1 MCMADRKRKKVKYYR
16 PHFVLHFFA
25 ILLGYIIL
33 LLPLSASCFA
43 SGSVFHFSKG
53 ISSFERDGSA
63 CQEMELLDRGVPVAC
78 GAVQI
83 EEAWCQYRFRQRKAE
98 PQETRGRQGT
108 FEAAAVKIEPF
119 ARDERWVI
127 RVSSP
132 ITVVCNVLM
141 RLRSGGRQYVVQRQF
156 TLYGRGWQSDAWKE
170 ALTKRAAFYGHF
182 TLPYLS
188 FENLRNFY
196 RGETITGWYKNWA
209 EAEEGGKSSVFPV
222 EIFSE
227 GREQEGRIITED
239 GGKLCYRL
247 PLSEPLEASVWR
259 KGKSMVFTAPARY
272 GQSPVLLFTQVDFND
287 NYYAYDN
294 IPQGIVVMG
303 IFAALTATA
312 ILLWQRRPSYHGY

>member
-1 MCMADRKRKKVKYYR
+1 MCMADRKRKKEKYYR

-33 LLPLSASCFA
+33 TLPLSASCFA

-132 ITVVCNVLM
+132 ITAVCNVLM

-196 RGETITGWYKNWA
+196 RGGKRSRDGIKIGQKRKREERVLFFRWRYFRKAGSRKDVLLPRTGKALLPAAAVRTSGSFGLAERKKHGFYRSGPLWA
-209 EAEEGGKSSVFPV
+209 ESRFAFYP
-222 EIFSE
+222 
-227 GREQEGRIITED
+227 GR
-239 GGKLCYRL
+239 
-247 PLSEPLEASVWR
+247 
-259 KGKSMVFTAPARY
+259 F
-272 GQSPVLLFTQVDFND
+272 
-287 NYYAYDN
+287 
-294 IPQGIVVMG
+294 
-303 IFAALTATA
+303 
-312 ILLWQRRPSYHGY
+312 